1 MVARRSFVSS
11 WLGAALAAMI
21 VTGALVESGPAVAAE
36 SRLVPVPVAG
46 APDEGIRLD
55 DATPAYARSCAQQ
68 SRRCD
73 DVVVFAATRSLRESG
88 IQPVV
93 AVALSPA
100 TLAVDAVSFP
110 FALALE
116 YLANWQ

>member
-1 MVARRSFVSS
+1 MFARRFFVSS
-11 WLGAALAAMI
+11 WLGAALAATIMM
-21 VTGALVESGPAVAAE
+21 GALVDDVLAVAAE
-36 SRLVPVPVAG
+36 SRVVPVPVAG

-55 DATPAYARSCAQQ
+55 DAMPADARSCRRQ
-68 SRRCD
+68 SQRRD
-73 DVVVFAATRSLRESG
+73 DVYVFAATRSLRESG

-100 TLAVDAVSFP
+100 TLAVDAVSYP

-116 YLANWQ
+116 YLATWQ